1 MKNLG
6 TILGVILAIVIAWWL
21 VNTLFG
27 VIYFLVK
34 VIIVL
39 FVAGLVFFALRG
51 LLGRRSS

>member
-1 MKNLG
+1 MRNLG

>member
-21 VNTLFG
+21 VNALFG

-39 FVAGLVFFALRG
+39 FVAGLVFFVLRG
-51 LLGRRSS
+51 LLNRSST

>member
-21 VNTLFG
+21 VNALFG

-51 LLGRRSS
+51 LLNRSST

>member
-21 VNTLFG
+21 VNALFG

-51 LLGRRSS
+51 LLNRSNN

>member
-1 MKNLG
+1 MRNLG

-51 LLGRRSS
+51 LLNRSST

>member
-51 LLGRRSS
+51 LLGRSTS

>member
-1 MKNLG
+1 MRNLG
-6 TILGVILAIVIAWWL
+6 TILGVIFAIVIAWWL